1 MIARQR
7 LWTDGTVSTMDLRT
21 VWRLYTMLDLAR
33 AAGIGDGR
41 EWIEDE
47 DAPAHRCPPI
57 CAATHHRQT
66 HR

>member
-21 VWRLYTMLDLAR
+21 VWRLQFMLELAR
-33 AAGIGDGR
+33 AGIGDGR
-41 EWIEDE
+41 EWIEDV